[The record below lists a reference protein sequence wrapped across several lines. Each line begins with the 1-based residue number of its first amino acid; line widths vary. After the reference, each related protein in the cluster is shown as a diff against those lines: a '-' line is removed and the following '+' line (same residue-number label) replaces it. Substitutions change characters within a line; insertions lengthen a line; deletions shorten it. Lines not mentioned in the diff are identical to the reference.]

1 MAAPDNEFKD
11 LSVVE
16 LKAVAESFAVDLN
29 GITKKADIIKEIE
42 ENGVTFHMYQQ
53 LLAPDVDD
61 SFEPADDLE
70 PTPVDPG
77 VTEVP
82 LPNEP
87 ADEPEAVEE
96 VVPDEVL
103 VKMTRPNFSYQVRG
117 YRFTRDH
124 PFLLV
129 SEEDADYLVEQDGGF
144 RTATPRE
151 AREYYGV

>member
-1 MAAPDNEFKD
+1 MASPDNEFKD
-11 LSVVE
+11 LTVTE
-16 LKAVAESFAVDLN
+16 LKAVAASFAVDLD
-29 GITKKADIIKEIE
+29 GFVKKADIIKEIE
-42 ENGVTFHMYQQ
+42 ENGVTFADYK
-53 LLAPDVDD
+53 LLLEPDTDD
-61 SFEPADDLE
+61 AFEPANDLE

-82 LPNEP
+82 LPDEP
-87 ADEPEAVEE
+87 AEEPEAVEE

-117 YRFTRDH
+117 HKFSREH

-129 SEEDADYLVEQDGGF
+129 SEEDADYLVEHEGGF

-151 AREYYGV
+151 AREYYGI